1 MDQGAASGITDRLIE
16 ARRQG
21 DAAGAVALECAPA
34 TVDDA
39 YQVQEITAQ
48 RLGGLVAG
56 YKIGL
61 TAPGPRQAM
70 GATAPIAGFLPA
82 DAILSSPAS
91 ARVTARHMRV
101 AEAELVVELAR
112 DLLPG
117 DGPVT
122 VADVA
127 GAVAALYAGIEICDC
142 RFISD
147 DVPLPALIAD
157 NGFADRLVI
166 GDRLDLPVDQ
176 LDTIPVRLDRSQGS
190 SVEGSTARIDGGPL
204 AAIAWLANHL
214 AARGQFLRAGQKVAT
229 GSCTGITTL
238 EADET
243 VIVVFPGPATAS
255 FTFQQVSAEEER

>member
-1 MDQGAASGITDRLIE
+1 MDQGAASGIARRLVE

-21 DAAGAVALECAPA
+21 DAATAVDLESAPA

-39 YQVQEITAQ
+39 YKVQEITAGL
-48 RLGGLVAG
+48 LGGPVAG

-70 GATAPIAGFLPA
+70 GAVAPIAGFLPA

-117 DGPVT
+117 AGPVT

-147 DVPLPALIAD
+147 DVALPALIAD

-166 GDRLDLPVDQ
+166 GDRLNLPVDQ
-176 LDTIPVRLDRSQGS
+176 VDSIPVRLDRSRGA
-190 SVEGSTARIDGGPL
+190 SVQGSTARIDGGPL